1 MPIDPATLAAFA
13 LASLIL
19 LVIPGPTIIMVVGQ
33 ALAHGRNVALA
44 SVLGVG
50 LGDLVAASLS
60 LIGVGALLS
69 ASATAFVVL
78 KWVGALYLVWMGLR
92 MWRSTLSRAS
102 QAPNDL
108 DPVAAGRPE
117 AGTVRPAHIFRDAFL
132 VTVFNPKGIVFFVA
146 FVPQFLDPGRPY
158 FPQASILVALFVLLA
173 AGNAFL
179 YAQLAV
185 RARDLIRRPSVM
197 RFVVRIGGSC
207 LMGAGIAAAL
217 VARPA

>member
-33 ALAHGRNVALA
+33 ALAHGRTVALA

-69 ASATAFVVL
+69 ASATAFVAL

-92 MWRSTLSRAS
+92 MWRSTLSQAS
-102 QAPNDL
+102 NDL
-108 DPVAAGRPE
+108 DPVATGLPE

-158 FPQASILVALFVLLA
+158 WPQASILVALFVLLA

-217 VARPA
+217 VTRPA